1 MSGLFS
7 SIEAAFSGFSW
18 TNLLEVAAIA
28 MVLYA
33 ALRLLRGTTAMTVI
47 RGMVIVVLALTV
59 FGRTLD
65 SVVLDWLL
73 DNGLAVLFII
83 VLIVFQPEF
92 RRAFEHVGRAGG
104 LRSRFG
110 GRQRYG
116 ELVGAVSEA
125 CERLAAD
132 AHGAL
137 IVVERGTG
145 LEQLAATGVRV
156 GGAPSAEL
164 IRSIFQRGSPLHD
177 GALLLRAGEVVA
189 ARCIVP
195 MPTGSM
201 AADGATDE
209 ARGLAPHLGIRHR
222 AAVGI
227 SEETDAVAVV
237 VSEES
242 GTISAASGG
251 MLRHGLDRAGLEA
264 VLRRPGRGE
273 PAGGAAAE
281 ARSGGAAAA
290 GS

>member
-110 GRQRYG
+110 GRQRYDA
-116 ELVGAVSEA
+116 LIAAVSEA

-156 GGAPSAEL
+156 GAAPSADL

-201 AADGATDE
+201 AADGALDE

-242 GTISAASGG
+242 GAISAASGG
-251 MLRHGLDRAGLEA
+251 MLRHGLDRAALEA
-264 VLRRPGRGE
+264 VLRRPGRAE
-273 PAGGAAAE
+273 PAGAAAAE

>member
-116 ELVGAVSEA
+116 ELVAAVSEA

-164 IRSIFQRGSPLHD
+164 IRSIFQRGI
-177 GALLLRAGEVVA
+177 AA
-189 ARCIVP
+189 AR
-195 MPTGSM
+195 
-201 AADGATDE
+201 
-209 ARGLAPHLGIRHR
+209 R
-222 AAVGI
+222 
-227 SEETDAVAVV
+227 
-237 VSEES
+237 
-242 GTISAASGG
+242 
-251 MLRHGLDRAGLEA
+251 
-264 VLRRPGRGE
+264 
-273 PAGGAAAE
+273 
-281 ARSGGAAAA
+281 GAAAA
-290 GS
+290 RGRGGGGALHRADADRQHGGGGRVGRGAGARPAPGHPPPGRGGHLRGDRRSGGGRFGGERDHFGGVGGRAAARA